1 MARQTTKFTQAAIVR
16 AVRAVKAAGEPVRG
30 VEIDRDGKLI
40 VLVGEPPAATAPMTP
55 YDEWKAKHDA
65 RSS

>member
-30 VEIDRDGKLI
+30 VEIDRDGKLV
-40 VLVGEPPAATAPMTP
+40 VLVGEPTAAAPATP
-55 YDEWKAKHDA
+55 YDQWKAKHDA